1 MIRKILICT
10 IVQLAVLNL
19 SAQRDYKDLYE
30 NLKNM
35 KDYEAF
41 QTLFDYQAAT
51 TTKDYANVNG
61 YYQLGLISQKMMR
74 QYDPFLQA
82 GNVAQC
88 ISNAKTYF
96 SITLHYFTEKEA
108 KKNGKYY
115 QEVTSPTYEN
125 IKKDIE
131 TRVADVEEYEKHFVQ
146 NITSLTAGITKYN
159 VCLETFGK
167 INAQNSRLNDL
178 YFLVDEGLKTN
189 LKDLKTNFDSTLY
202 CLDELKQ
209 SLEKYPMGNY
219 KIDYSLLPVPV
230 YRLHGLTSSNFI
242 AKNATLWNFNSWID
256 AFNAALNTDVDF
268 LYKKADETNKINA
281 KYLDKLANF
290 DKSDVP
296 PDYAINPLIVNKIY
310 KYDFNSVVAPLLQYQ
325 ANKVRFAYQV
335 ADNVVDKNLSSTND
349 FAKSNS
355 YYFDL
360 TANKKTVDSMLK
372 LTAGKAV
379 PEAVKKYKA
388 FFDSN
393 YKGFDGFQSYLK
405 KEADDNNRILRKAMD
420 AYMKNVKEFAAAT
433 PAANLQY
440 KNEAFHANV
449 VLPEKASAQGYY
461 VHSKSVLANKK
472 VFVSGSYIDAKSA
485 TLAFA
490 ALLNEQGE
498 IEWLKVLDKKE
509 GKNYGLLTGFS
520 DKGFVVVASAENNR
534 LIANYLYLLNEKGEV
549 VKNLELAPPSVPRK
563 LIFDNIDET
572 LLIAFKGDA
581 LAPQAVSNDVMQV
594 IMLKSDLTEAW
605 SYSLQFSGYL
615 SNVIKTNNRFY
626 FYGACSE
633 IKAADGKTTATRNRK
648 INAFVDVLDAN
659 GGKIALKIFNAD
671 FAYTPLL
678 VTKINN
684 EYVDIISAT
693 ESGQSYY
700 SIISSN
706 NEISYEF

>member
-1 MIRKILICT
+1 MIRKILVCT
-10 IVQLAVLNL
+10 IIQLAALTL
-19 SAQRDYKDLYE
+19 TAQRDYKELYE

-82 GNVAQC
+82 SNVSQC

-96 SITLHYFTEKEA
+96 SLTLHYLTEKEA

-115 QEVTSPTYEN
+115 QEVTAPTYEN

-131 TRVADVEEYEKHFVQ
+131 TRAADVGEYEKHFVL
-146 NITSLTAGITKYN
+146 NINLLTTGITKYN

-178 YFLVDEGLKTN
+178 YFLVDDALKTN
-189 LKDLKTNFDSTLY
+189 LKDLKQNFDSTLHY
-202 CLDELKQ
+202 LDELKQ

-219 KIDYSLLPVPV
+219 KIEYSLLPVPV

-256 AFNAALNTDVDF
+256 TFNETLNSDVDF
-268 LYKKADETNKINA
+268 LYKKADETNKINL
-281 KYLDKLANF
+281 KFLDQLADF

-296 PDYAINPLIVNKIY
+296 PDYAINPMIINKIY

-325 ANKVRFAYQV
+325 ANKIRFAYQV
-335 ADNVVDKNLSSTND
+335 ADNVVDRKLSSTND
-349 FAKSNS
+349 FAKSNN

-360 TANKKTVDSMLK
+360 TANKQLVDSMLK
-372 LTAGKAV
+372 QTTGKAV
-379 PEAVKKYKA
+379 AEAVKKYQA
-388 FFDSN
+388 FFDAN

-405 KEADDNNRILRKAMD
+405 KETADNNRILRKAMD
-420 AYMKNVKEFAAAT
+420 TYMNSIKDYVTAVPSAS
-433 PAANLQY
+433 LQY

-449 VLPEKASAQGYY
+449 VLPDKASASGYY
-461 VHSKSVLANKK
+461 IHSKSALANKK
-472 VFVSGSYIDAKSA
+472 VFVAGSYVDAKLE

-490 ALLNEQGE
+490 ALLNENSE
-498 IEWLKVLDKKE
+498 IEWIKILDKKD
-509 GKNYGLLTGFS
+509 GKNHGLLTGFS
-520 DKGFVVVASAENNR
+520 DKAFAVVASANNNNM
-534 LIANYLYLLNEKGEV
+534 ITNYLYLLNEKGEI
-549 VKNLELAPPSVPRK
+549 VKKLELASPSAPRK

-572 LLIAFKGDA
+572 LLIAFKGDSFN
-581 LAPQAVSNDVMQV
+581 PYEVTSDIMQV
-594 IMLKSDLTEAW
+594 VMLKADLTEAW
-605 SYSLQFSGYL
+605 TYSLQFTGYL

-633 IKAADGKTTATRNRK
+633 IKDADGKVTATRNRK
-648 INAFVDVLDAN
+648 INAFVNVLDAD
-659 GGKIALKIFNAD
+659 GGKIAQQIFAAD
-671 FAYTPLL
+671 FSYNPLL

-684 EYVDIISAT
+684 EYIDIISAT

-700 SIISSN
+700 NIISSK
-706 NEISYEF
+706 NEIWYSF